1 MRKQRV
7 NMKITLHFT
16 TTFFLFDVK
25 CQRKTTYY
33 MMSNEAD
40 GRISGNN
47 IVTGN
52 KGVGKKQHPRVNLVC
67 GSVYVAYKKSFR

>member
-1 MRKQRV
+1 
-7 NMKITLHFT
+7 
-16 TTFFLFDVK
+16 
-25 CQRKTTYY
+25 

-52 KGVGKKQHPRVNLVC
+52 KGVGKEQHPRVNPVC
-67 GSVYVAYKKSFR
+67 GSVSTLRTKSPSADVKKIFVNKLIKYVPKSSR

>member
-1 MRKQRV
+1 
-7 NMKITLHFT
+7 
-16 TTFFLFDVK
+16 
-25 CQRKTTYY
+25 

-52 KGVGKKQHPRVNLVC
+52 KGVGKEQHPRVNPVC
-67 GSVYVAYKKSFR
+67 GSVSTLRTKSPSADVKKSLQTNSSSGMYVVYNSFTKVKSSR